1 MQLKPIFISLFCLSL
16 IGCDQVRD
24 KLTNGFDWDRKISS
38 INNNEL
44 PPRNTNQ
51 NSNIATNPAPITTG
65 KPLDKERVNPPKTDG
80 PKGQSLIVQRPR
92 KTASTISDS
101 ATNSSV
107 ATADSTDTQAL
118 AIPKPVRRSSYK
130 NVSGMSENDW

>member
-1 MQLKPIFISLFCLSL
+1 MSL

-44 PPRNTNQ
+44 PPKNANQ
-51 NSNIATNPAPITTG
+51 NSNITTYQAPLGAG
-65 KPLDKERVNPPKTDG
+65 KPLDKTRISPLGAENSKSQT
-80 PKGQSLIVQRPR
+80 RPGKPTK
-92 KTASTISDS
+92 KTATAVPDS
-101 ATNSSV
+101 RV
-107 ATADSTDTQAL
+107 DSTSDVPDPPDAQAV
-118 AIPKPVRRSSYK
+118 AMPKPVRRSVYK

>member
-1 MQLKPIFISLFCLSL
+1 MFCFGL

-44 PPRNTNQ
+44 PHKNANQ
-51 NSNIATNPAPITTG
+51 NSNITTYQAPLGTG
-65 KPLDKERVNPPKTDG
+65 KPLDKTKISPPVAENSKSQTRPGKPPK
-80 PKGQSLIVQRPR
+80 
-92 KTASTISDS
+92 KTAAVPDS
-101 ATNSSV
+101 QVDLTPDV
-107 ATADSTDTQAL
+107 PEPPDVQAVV
-118 AIPKPVRRSSYK
+118 IPKPVRRSGYK